1 MNQPDSVRL
10 KKIIDMAG
18 KLLGY
23 IRENHITEEQILS
36 DYAVQWTITTPL
48 YNIGE
53 HTYNLSK
60 ELKTAHPEV
69 PWSQIAGMRHRLV
82 HQYED
87 TNWSIISYV
96 IFHELEPY
104 MNQLTG
110 ILSEL

>member
-1 MNQPDSVRL
+1 
-10 KKIIDMAG
+10 MAG

-60 ELKTAHPEV
+60 ELKAAHPEV

>member
-23 IRENHITEEQILS
+23 IRENHISEEQILS

-60 ELKTAHPEV
+60 ELKAAHPEV

-110 ILSEL
+110 ILSKL

>member
-1 MNQPDSVRL
+1 
-10 KKIIDMAG
+10 MAG

-23 IRENHITEEQILS
+23 IRENHISEEQILS

-60 ELKTAHPEV
+60 ELKAAHPEV

-110 ILSEL
+110 ILSDL

>member
-23 IRENHITEEQILS
+23 IRENHISEEQILS

-48 YNIGE
+48 YNICE

-60 ELKTAHPEV
+60 ELKAAHPEV
-69 PWSQIAGMRHRLV
+69 P
-82 HQYED
+82 
-87 TNWSIISYV
+87 
-96 IFHELEPY
+96 
-104 MNQLTG
+104 
-110 ILSEL
+110 

>member
-1 MNQPDSVRL
+1 
-10 KKIIDMAG
+10 MAS

-23 IRENHITEEQILS
+23 IRENHVSEEQILS

-60 ELKTAHPEV
+60 ELKAAHPEV

>member
-23 IRENHITEEQILS
+23 IRENHISEEQILS

-60 ELKTAHPEV
+60 ELKAAHPEV

>member
-1 MNQPDSVRL
+1 
-10 KKIIDMAG
+10 MAG

-23 IRENHITEEQILS
+23 IRENHISEEQILS

-60 ELKTAHPEV
+60 ELKAAHSEV

-96 IFHELEPY
+96 IFHELDPY

>member
-23 IRENHITEEQILS
+23 IRENHISEEQILS

-60 ELKTAHPEV
+60 ELKAAHPEV
-69 PWSQIAGMRHRLV
+69 PWSQITGMRHRLV

-96 IFHELEPY
+96 IFHELESY

-110 ILSEL
+110 ILSKL